1 MKNSS
6 VTKLCIVLAF
16 VPDLISVVIIGL
28 DVVLPN
34 WVSVLTID
42 LPAFLWFGIT
52 TVHHWRTRTTSTAW
66 LFALFPIAFFEPA
79 LFAYLWLSS
88 LHSGK

>member
-6 VTKLCIVLAF
+6 VTRLCVALAF
-16 VPDLISVVIIGL
+16 VPGLISVAVIAL

-34 WVSVLTID
+34 WVTVLIID
-42 LPAFLWFGIT
+42 LPAVFWLGVT
-52 TVHHWRTRTTSTAW
+52 LVHHLRTRTTTTAW

-79 LFAYLWLSS
+79 LLACLWLSS

>member
-6 VTKLCIVLAF
+6 VTKLCVALAF
-16 VPDLISVVIIGL
+16 VPGLISVIIIAL

-52 TVHHWRTRTTSTAW
+52 LVHHWRTRTTSTAW

-79 LFAYLWLSS
+79 LLAYLWLSS